1 MNYAIIA
8 YIMGRVLQVEAIF
21 MILPFFAG
29 LLYKEEQGIAFLV
42 VGLITFFVG
51 FLLAW
56 KKPKSSS
63 FYAREGMVTVSL
75 SWVLLGLIGAVPF
88 VLNGDIP
95 NVIDAIFETVSGF
108 TTTGAS
114 VVRDVES
121 LSHASLLW
129 RSFTHWIGGMGV
141 LVFVLSILPL
151 AGAQNIYIMK
161 AESPGP
167 SVGKLVPKI
176 KSTAAY
182 LYKIYFGMTL
192 LQFLLLLLGDL
203 DVFSAFNLS
212 IATAGTGGF
221 ALLRDGCNSY
231 STYVQVVI
239 TIFMILFGINF
250 SVYYLILCRKFKQ
263 ALFCEEMRWYLL
275 IIAASIMMITINV
288 ADRFVSIGQAVKHV
302 SFTVAS
308 IISSTGFATVDYNEW
323 PTFSKTIIV
332 GLMFIGACAGSTGGG
347 LKVSRIVIY
356 LKTVK
361 KAIVQYLHPKCV
373 KVVKFEGK
381 QVEHETI
388 RGVNTFLVTFVFL
401 FAISVLLISLDNFS
415 FTTNF
420 TAVATTLNNMGPGLE
435 MVGPTGSFADF
446 SVLSKIV
453 LILDM
458 LLGRLEIF
466 PLLILFAP
474 GTYKR

>member
-8 YIMGRVLQVEAIF
+8 YIMGRVLQVEALF
-21 MILPFFAG
+21 MMLPFLAG
-29 LLYKEEQGIAFLV
+29 VFYKEEQGIPFLI
-42 VGLITFFVG
+42 VGLITFLVG
-51 FLLAW
+51 FILTC
-56 KKPKSSS
+56 KKPQSSS

-75 SWVLLGLIGAVPF
+75 SWIVLGLIGAVPLI
-88 VLNGDIP
+88 LNGDIP
-95 NVIDAIFETVSGF
+95 NIIDALFETVSGF

-129 RSFTHWIGGMGV
+129 RSITHWLGGMGV

-182 LYKIYFGMTL
+182 LYKIYFGMTV

-203 DVFSAFNLS
+203 DIFSALNLS

-231 STYVQVVI
+231 SSYVQIVI
-239 TIFMILFGINF
+239 TVFMILFGINF

-263 ALFCEEMRWYLL
+263 ALFCEELHWYLL
-275 IIAASIMMITINV
+275 IIASSIVMITANV
-288 ADRFVSIGQAVKHV
+288 ASRFGSIAEAVKHV

-308 IISSTGFATVDYNEW
+308 IISSTGFATVDFDKW

-347 LKVSRIVIY
+347 LKVSRIIIY
-356 LKTVK
+356 LKTAK
-361 KAIVQYLHPKCV
+361 KAIQQYLHPKCV
-373 KVVKFEGK
+373 KIVKFEGK

-388 RGVNTFLVTFVFL
+388 RGVNTYLVTFVFL
-401 FAISVLLISLDNFS
+401 FAVSMLIISLDNFS

-420 TAVATTLNNMGPGLE
+420 TAVTTTLNNMGPGLE

-474 GTYKR
+474 ATYKR

>member
-8 YIMGRVLQVEAIF
+8 YIMGRVMQVEAVF
-21 MILPFFAG
+21 MLLPFLAG
-29 LLYKEEQGIAFLV
+29 LFYKEEQGIAFLV
-42 VGLITFFVG
+42 VALLTFAAGFV
-51 FLLAW
+51 LSI
-56 KKPKSSS
+56 KRPKSTS
-63 FYAREGMVTVSL
+63 FYSKEGMVTVSL
-75 SWVLLGLIGAVPF
+75 SWIVLGLVGAVPF
-88 VLNGDIP
+88 VINGDIP
-95 NVIDAIFETVSGF
+95 NVMDALFETVSGF

-129 RSFTHWIGGMGV
+129 RSVTHWIGGMGV

-182 LYKIYFGMTL
+182 LYKIYFGMTVIQL
-192 LQFLLLLLGDL
+192 ILLLFSEL
-203 DVFSAFNLS
+203 DFFTAFNLS

-221 ALLRDGCNSY
+221 GLLRDGCNSY
-231 STYVQVVI
+231 SSYVQIVLTV
-239 TIFMILFGINF
+239 FMILFGINF
-250 SVYYLILCRKFKQ
+250 GVYYLMLCRKFKQ
-263 ALFCEEMRWYLL
+263 ALQCEEMRWYLL
-275 IIAASIMMITINV
+275 IIASAIVLITLNV
-288 ADRFVSIGQAVKHV
+288 ADRFTSVAEAVKHV
-302 SFTVAS
+302 AFTVAS
-308 IISSTGFATVDYNEW
+308 IISSTGFATADFNEW

-332 GLMFIGACAGSTGGG
+332 GLIFIGACAGSTGGG

-356 LKTVK
+356 IKTAK
-361 KAIVQYLHPKCV
+361 KAIAQYLHPKCV

-388 RGVNTFLVTFVFL
+388 RGVNTYLVTFIFL
-401 FAISVLLISLDNFS
+401 FALSMLLISLDNYS

-420 TAVATTLNNMGPGLE
+420 TAVATTLNNIGPGLE

-446 SVLSKIV
+446 SALSKAV
-453 LILDM
+453 LIMDM

-466 PLLILFAP
+466 PVLILFSR